1 MLQQAITNTPK
12 TDEKIECLSKE
23 IDTKENQMD
32 ILEVENII
40 NKKLSEWVQQPN
52 GRDRGKKQELEN
64 RKMENISEQDKL
76 YILLMNL
83 YK

>member
-1 MLQQAITNTPK
+1 MLEILDKDFKAVTIKMLQQAITNTPK

-40 NKKLSEWVQQPN
+40 NKKLSEWLQ
-52 GRDRGKKQELEN
+52 
-64 RKMENISEQDKL
+64 
-76 YILLMNL
+76 
-83 YK
+83 

>member
-40 NKKLSEWVQQPN
+40 NKKLSEWVQ
-52 GRDRGKKQELEN
+52 
-64 RKMENISEQDKL
+64 
-76 YILLMNL
+76 
-83 YK
+83 